1 MPQDVAAHRPRIA
14 VHHPEQHVEHILHSF
29 LVDMDDVALARSLDT
44 GEVTLDILEVFLDF
58 VTSHNIIFYT
68 ILL

>member
-1 MPQDVAAHRPRIA
+1 
-14 VHHPEQHVEHILHSF
+14 
-29 LVDMDDVALARSLDT
+29 MDDVALARSLDT
-44 GEVTLDILEVFLDF
+44 GEVTLDILEVFPDF